1 MTHSEGFCT
10 VEFVTS
16 SFIENALSLAFK
28 APESVDWV
36 WKKISNSQ
44 GKNNY
49 LKKYNQQN
57 RKLHYPDKNNR
68 SYKKY
73 SQ

>member
-28 APESVDWV
+28 APESVDRV
-36 WKKISNSQ
+36 
-44 GKNNY
+44 
-49 LKKYNQQN
+49 
-57 RKLHYPDKNNR
+57 
-68 SYKKY
+68 
-73 SQ
+73 